1 MALDLGLGGGRWSC
15 PVSAEEGAG
24 AGAAA
29 AAARRNECGEAD
41 LEADSE
47 FSRLLLIPFLILV
60 YWRQNFTLRCMVLT
74 AFSRVE
80 ASSSAAIRSRTSDPE
95 TGEAVVAMRMMDCVR
110 DMS

>member
-1 MALDLGLGGGRWSC
+1 MSVGEVKSAARSATAGVPPFSERDAKASSMALDLGLGGGRWSC

-60 YWRQNFTLRCMVLT
+60 Y
-74 AFSRVE
+74 
-80 ASSSAAIRSRTSDPE
+80 
-95 TGEAVVAMRMMDCVR
+95 
-110 DMS
+110 